1 MVVKRRKKVTKQR
14 GSRTYGWGLVH
25 RGSGQKGGA
34 GNAGSGK
41 KAASKAPR
49 AGLWAKQLM
58 GKHGF
63 IHHGAEA
70 RDIAIN
76 LRDLEDQL
84 PAFLE
89 AKTAAEAGGVVTID
103 LAKAGYT
110 KVLSSGRVT
119 RKWKI
124 TVRRASPDAIEKV
137 NAAGGELT
145 VAKAAAPTKPAAQVN
160 PVAQA
165 AGQPAKLAKGTAGEP
180 RTKPATPARAE

>member
-1 MVVKRRKKVTKQR
+1 MVVKRRKKITKYR
-14 GSRTYGWGLVH
+14 GSRTCGWGLVH

-41 KAASKAPR
+41 KANSKAPR
-49 AGLWAKQLM
+49 VGLWAKQLM

-70 RDIAIN
+70 RDVTIN
-76 LRDLEDQL
+76 LRDLEDRL

-89 AKTAAEAGGVVTID
+89 AKTAAESGGVVAID

-110 KVLSSGRVT
+110 KVLSAGRVT

-124 TVRRASPDAIEKV
+124 TAAKASPDAVEKV
-137 NAAGGELT
+137 KAAGGELS
-145 VAKAAAPTKPAAQVN
+145 VAKSETKPAA
-160 PVAQA
+160 
-165 AGQPAKLAKGTAGEP
+165 K
-180 RTKPATPARAE
+180 PARAE